1 MDVLLDKFQNDFIK
15 KALWTAYINNKI
27 GINWIDTNIKNNNDV
42 MNIEMEDIS
51 KTKYI
56 EEKYIKESIETFL
69 SIYGGN
75 IINLYEI
82 SIDSNILPF
91 SSYISNYRIKS
102 VNTAIGELLIN
113 QGKERRE
120 KMILE
125 NEEKKIKK
133 ILWSG
138 YLTFTEVRN
147 KRNICKIDIIP
158 MIRQEKQTIF
168 KSMDHFNKNLN
179 YDFLSKG
186 SNDISTF
193 STKRK
198 TFSILNLIDI
208 NIIDSAWLY
217 PKEFFCQLS
226 NDLEEMNELLYSIF
240 LFRTLKLLKLGLIV
254 EFYIDQE
261 INEDDDDMAILDND
275 PNDVES
281 KKYYGILIPISEYLG
296 FIRLLNDDATSIVQ
310 SYIKSSRTRK
320 QKMNENFLSNLTEED
335 LYELLS
341 IGINDNSQPI
351 NNKINNYDF
360 SMTYL
365 ERWYKSILNN
375 FNSSEVKKIELTE
388 LMLLSP
394 NSENVL
400 PDKSKEKEIM
410 SKKNTTFNEKRK
422 TSYTLFSQDSIIDIY
437 KKREKEKELQ
447 NNDSSK

>member
-1 MDVLLDKFQNDFIK
+1 MYTNKKKF
-15 KALWTAYINNKI
+15 NKFYKI
-27 GINWIDTNIKNNNDV
+27 
-42 MNIEMEDIS
+42 
-51 KTKYI
+51 
-56 EEKYIKESIETFL
+56 
-69 SIYGGN
+69 N
-75 IINLYEI
+75 IIF
-82 SIDSNILPF
+82 NI
-91 SSYISNYRIKS
+91 YNY
-102 VNTAIGELLIN
+102 
-113 QGKERRE
+113 
-120 KMILE
+120 
-125 NEEKKIKK
+125 
-133 ILWSG
+133 
-138 YLTFTEVRN
+138 
-147 KRNICKIDIIP
+147 
-158 MIRQEKQTIF
+158 RQEKQTIF

-320 QKMNENFLSNLTEED
+320 QKMNENFLSNLTEEV
-335 LYELLS
+335 
-341 IGINDNSQPI
+341 
-351 NNKINNYDF
+351 
-360 SMTYL
+360 
-365 ERWYKSILNN
+365 RIL
-375 FNSSEVKKIELTE
+375 
-388 LMLLSP
+388 
-394 NSENVL
+394 
-400 PDKSKEKEIM
+400 
-410 SKKNTTFNEKRK
+410 
-422 TSYTLFSQDSIIDIY
+422 
-437 KKREKEKELQ
+437 
-447 NNDSSK
+447 